1 MGGVGPVCYCE
12 GFHWSPMALPFH
24 PSAASSK
31 AQAQLIAE
39 AKQYMDEVKKRQIQK
54 IEPDEEFIQRGLR
67 ILKAG
72 NSNIKTSEQLIKSLD
87 ARIGNLNS
95 QIQAAL
101 PLTTNGFRSS
111 LDDRIALAQ
120 SQGFVWNKNSTKPSK
135 KSTMERKLSEWENN
149 FKQGRNFTDFGSLIE
164 SDFDSRPKAF
174 ISGVCEAI
182 EQSLGIEKPSQYL
195 RPRFRALLKQ
205 YAEQ

>member
-1 MGGVGPVCYCE
+1 
-12 GFHWSPMALPFH
+12 MALPFH

-72 NSNIKTSEQLIKSLD
+72 NFNIKTSEQLIKSLD

-95 QIQAAL
+95 QIQDAL

-120 SQGFVWNKNSTKPSK
+120 SQGFVWNRKGIKPSK
-135 KSTMERKLSEWENN
+135 KSTVEAKLTEWENN

>member
-1 MGGVGPVCYCE
+1 
-12 GFHWSPMALPFH
+12 MALPFH
-24 PSAASSK
+24 PQAASSR
-31 AQAQLIAE
+31 AQAQLMAE

-67 ILKAG
+67 ILQAG

-87 ARIGNLNS
+87 ARIGSLNS
-95 QIQAAL
+95 QIQATL

-120 SQGFVWNKNSTKPSK
+120 SQGFVWNKNSAKPSK
-135 KSTMERKLSEWENN
+135 KSTVERKLAEWESG
-149 FKQGRNFTDFGSLIE
+149 FEQGRNFTDFGSLTE